1 MTPNRWRITRRQRA
15 TPSVPG
21 AHNSARLTLGYI
33 APAARIDWRISVFA
47 QWMEEELPSAV
58 EA

>member
-1 MTPNRWRITRRQRA
+1 MTPNRWRITGRQRA
-15 TPSVPG
+15 TPSVLG
-21 AHNSARLTLGYI
+21 AHNSARLTLDYI
-33 APAARIDWRISVFA
+33 APAARIDRRISVFA